1 MSSFSRVLL
10 ATDLSHQSANLTDGL
25 TSLCPDKDTNVILA
39 HVFEDDEDA
48 DPRSSQYKRILEKL
62 KKFRNTL
69 TQEGYNNLNI
79 ITSKGDPAKEI
90 HRLTEENDC
99 DLIFVASHGKGFIRS
114 AIIGSSTTY
123 DLARAALQPI
133 FIDKD
138 DKDAQENLLAKVLV
152 ATDFSKK
159 SLQALEILRELRDNV
174 GSVLFVHVI
183 EDEDDTSPADAE
195 TFLQELVDELKIFGI
210 PSEYIIREGMA
221 SKEIIRTAEEKGCQ
235 MITMAKTGAGANNMD
250 PLGSTCKNLLL
261 NAECALL
268 LIPDVDDN

>member
-1 MSSFSRVLL
+1 MSSFSRVLM
-10 ATDLSHQSANLTDGL
+10 ATDLSHQSVNMTDGL

-48 DPRSSQYKRILEKL
+48 DPRSSKYRDVLEKL
-62 KKFRNTL
+62 KNFRNTL
-69 TQEGYNNLNI
+69 AQEGYNNLNI

-114 AIIGSSTTY
+114 AILGASTTY
-123 DLARAALQPI
+123 DLAREALQPI

-138 DKDAQENLLAKVLV
+138 DEDAQENLLTKVLV

-183 EDEDDTSPADAE
+183 EDEDDTSLEDAE
-195 TFLQELVDELKIFGI
+195 TFLQELIDELKIFGI
-210 PSEYIIREGMA
+210 PSEYVIRKGMA

-235 MITMAKTGAGANNMD
+235 MITMAKTGAGANDMD
-250 PLGSTCKNLLL
+250 PLGSTSKNLLL

-268 LIPDVDDN
+268 LIPDVDDD

>member
-1 MSSFSRVLL
+1 MSSFSRVLM
-10 ATDLSHQSANLTDGL
+10 ATDLSHQSVNMTDGL

-39 HVFEDDEDA
+39 HVFENDEDA
-48 DPRSSQYKRILEKL
+48 DPRSSKYRDVLEKL
-62 KKFRNTL
+62 KNFRNTL

-114 AIIGSSTTY
+114 AILGASTTY
-123 DLARAALQPI
+123 DLAREALQPI
-133 FIDKD
+133 FINKD
-138 DKDAQENLLAKVLV
+138 DEDAQENLLTKVLV

-183 EDEDDTSPADAE
+183 EDEDDTSLEDAE
-195 TFLQELVDELKIFGI
+195 TFLQELIDELKIFDI
-210 PSEYIIREGMA
+210 PSEYVIRKGMA

-235 MITMAKTGAGANNMD
+235 MITMAKTGAGANDMD
-250 PLGSTCKNLLL
+250 PLGSTSKNLLL

-268 LIPDVDDN
+268 LIPDVDDD

>member
-1 MSSFSRVLL
+1 MSSFSRVLM
-10 ATDLSHQSANLTDGL
+10 ATDLSHQSVNMTDGL

-48 DPRSSQYKRILEKL
+48 DPRSSKYRDVLEKL
-62 KKFRNTL
+62 KNFRNTL
-69 TQEGYNNLNI
+69 AQEGYNNLNI

-114 AIIGSSTTY
+114 AILGASTTY
-123 DLARAALQPI
+123 DLAREALQPI

-138 DKDAQENLLAKVLV
+138 DEDAQENLLTKVLV

-174 GSVLFVHVI
+174 GSVLFVHII
-183 EDEDDTSPADAE
+183 EDEDDTSLEDAE
-195 TFLQELVDELKIFGI
+195 TFLQELIDELKIFGI
-210 PSEYIIREGMA
+210 PSEYVIRKGMA

-235 MITMAKTGAGANNMD
+235 MITMAKTGAGANDMD
-250 PLGSTCKNLLL
+250 PLGSTSKNLLL

-268 LIPDVDDN
+268 LIPDVDDD

>member
-1 MSSFSRVLL
+1 MSSFSRVLM
-10 ATDLSHQSANLTDGL
+10 ATDLSHQSVNMTDGL

-48 DPRSSQYKRILEKL
+48 DPRSSQYRDVLEKL
-62 KKFRNTL
+62 NNYRNAL
-69 TQEGYNNLNI
+69 AREGYNNLNI

-114 AIIGSSTTY
+114 AIIGTSTTY

-138 DKDAQENLLAKVLV
+138 DEDAQENLLTKVLV

-183 EDEDDTSPADAE
+183 EDDDDTSLEDAE
-195 TFLQELVDELKIFGI
+195 TFLQELIDELKIFGI
-210 PSEYIIREGMA
+210 PSEYVIRKGVA
-221 SKEIIRTAEEKGCQ
+221 SKEIIRAAEEKGCQ
-235 MITMAKTGAGANNMD
+235 MITMAKTGAGAGNMD
-250 PLGSTCKNLLL
+250 PLGSTSKNLLL

-268 LIPDVDDN
+268 LIPDVDDD

>member
-1 MSSFSRVLL
+1 MSSFSRVLM
-10 ATDLSHQSANLTDGL
+10 ATDLSHQSVNMTDGL

-48 DPRSSQYKRILEKL
+48 DPRSSKYRDVLEKL
-62 KKFRNTL
+62 KNFRNTL
-69 TQEGYNNLNI
+69 AQEGYNNLNI

-114 AIIGSSTTY
+114 AILGASTTY
-123 DLARAALQPI
+123 DLAREALQPI

-138 DKDAQENLLAKVLV
+138 DEDAQENLLTKVLV

-183 EDEDDTSPADAE
+183 EDEDDTSLEDAE
-195 TFLQELVDELKIFGI
+195 TFLQELIDELKIFGI
-210 PSEYIIREGMA
+210 PSEYVIRKGMA
-221 SKEIIRTAEEKGCQ
+221 SKEIIRAAEEKGCQ
-235 MITMAKTGAGANNMD
+235 MITIAKTGAGANDMD
-250 PLGSTCKNLLL
+250 PLGSTSKNLLL

-268 LIPDVDDN
+268 LIPDVDDD